1 MRKKITF
8 HKIKHLNGFTLLE
21 VMIALLVLSIGLLGL
36 AALQANTLK
45 TNHGAY
51 QRTQAIFLTYD
62 MMDRL
67 RANRTAALAGQCDI
81 AMGATLTG
89 TDLCDTDVTDWQNN
103 FVGLYLP
110 SGQGL
115 IDCSTTAN
123 VCVVTVQW
131 NEGRQGGT
139 ASDPSASTIQFSITA
154 DL

>member
-1 MRKKITF
+1 MRKIITF
-8 HKIKHLNGFTLLE
+8 HKIRHLDGFTLLE
-21 VMIALLVLSIGLLGL
+21 VLVALLILSIGLLGL

-45 TNHGAY
+45 INHGAL

-81 AMGATLTG
+81 AMGATLGG
-89 TDLCDTDVTDWQNN
+89 TDLCDVDVTDWQDNHVAT
-103 FVGLYLP
+103 FLP

-115 IDCSTTAN
+115 VDCSTTVN

-131 NEGRQGGT
+131 DEGRQGGG
-139 ASDPSASTIQFSITA
+139 TIQFTITA

>member
-1 MRKKITF
+1 MRKEITF
-8 HKIKHLNGFTLLE
+8 QKIKHLNGFTLLE
-21 VMIALLVLSIGLLGL
+21 VLVALLILSIGLLGL

-45 TNHGAY
+45 INHGAL

-81 AMGATLTG
+81 AMGATLGG
-89 TDLCDTDVTDWQNN
+89 TDLCDVDVTDWQDNYVAT
-103 FVGLYLP
+103 FLP

-115 IDCSTTAN
+115 VDCSTTVN

-131 NEGRQGGT
+131 DEGRQGGG
-139 ASDPSASTIQFSITA
+139 TIQFTITA

>member
-1 MRKKITF
+1 MHKIITF
-8 HKIKHLNGFTLLE
+8 HKIKHLDGFTLLE
-21 VMIALLVLSIGLLGL
+21 VLVALLILSIGLLGL

-45 TNHGAY
+45 INHGAL

-67 RANRTAALAGQCDI
+67 RANRVAALAGQCDI
-81 AMGATLTG
+81 AMGATLGG
-89 TDLCDTDVTDWQNN
+89 TDLCDVDVTDWQNN
-103 FVGLYLP
+103 HVATFLP

-115 IDCSTTAN
+115 VDCSTTVD

-131 NEGRQGGT
+131 DEGRQGGG
-139 ASDPSASTIQFSITA
+139 TIQFTIIA

>member
-8 HKIKHLNGFTLLE
+8 QKINHLGGFTLLE
-21 VMIALLVLSIGLLGL
+21 VLIALMILSIGLLGL

-45 TNHGAY
+45 VNHGAL
-51 QRTQAIFLTYD
+51 QRSQAIFLTYD

-81 AMGATLTG
+81 ALGATLTG
-89 TDLCDTDVTDWQNN
+89 TDMCDTDVTDWQNN
-103 FVGLYLP
+103 FVAEFLP
-110 SGQGL
+110 AGVGS
-115 IDCSTTAN
+115 IDCTATAN

-131 NEGRQGGT
+131 DESRQSGGT
-139 ASDPSASTIQFSITA
+139 LSFTITT

>member
-1 MRKKITF
+1 MHKKITF
-8 HKIKHLNGFTLLE
+8 HKIKYLNGFTLLE
-21 VMIALLVLSIGLLGL
+21 VMIALLILSIGLLGL
-36 AALQANTLK
+36 AALQANSLK
-45 TNHGAY
+45 INHGALL
-51 QRTQAIFLTYD
+51 RTQATFLTYD

-81 AMGATLTG
+81 AMGATISG
-89 TDLCDTDVTDWQNN
+89 TSMCAVDVTDWQDI
-103 FVGLYLP
+103 FVGALLP

-131 NEGRQGGT
+131 DEGRQGG
-139 ASDPSASTIQFSITA
+139 STITFSITA

>member
-1 MRKKITF
+1 MHKEITF
-8 HKIKHLNGFTLLE
+8 LKIKHLNGFTLLE
-21 VMIALLVLSIGLLGL
+21 VLVALLILSIGLLGL

-45 TNHGAY
+45 INHGAL

-81 AMGATLTG
+81 AMGATLGG
-89 TDLCDTDVTDWQNN
+89 TDLCDVDVTDWQDN
-103 FVGLYLP
+103 FVAAFLP

-115 IDCSTTAN
+115 IDCSTTVN

-131 NEGRQGGT
+131 DEGRQSGG
-139 ASDPSASTIQFSITA
+139 TIQFTITA

>member
-8 HKIKHLNGFTLLE
+8 QKIKHLNGFTLLE
-21 VMIALLVLSIGLLGL
+21 VLVAMLILSIGLLGL

-45 TNHGAY
+45 LNHGAL
-51 QRTQAIFLTYD
+51 QRSQGIFLTYD

-81 AMGATLTG
+81 AMGATLGG
-89 TDLCDTDVTDWQNN
+89 TDLCDTDVTDWQDN
-103 FVGLYLP
+103 FVAAFLP
-110 SGQGL
+110 AGQGS

-131 NEGRQGGT
+131 DEGRQGGG
-139 ASDPSASTIQFSITA
+139 TIQFTITA

>member
-1 MRKKITF
+1 MRKIITF
-8 HKIKHLNGFTLLE
+8 HKIRHLDGFTLLE
-21 VMIALLVLSIGLLGL
+21 VLVALLILSIGLLGL

-45 TNHGAY
+45 INHGAL

-81 AMGATLTG
+81 AMGATLGG
-89 TDLCDTDVTDWQNN
+89 TDLCDVDVTDWQDNYVAT
-103 FVGLYLP
+103 FLP

-115 IDCSTTAN
+115 VDCSTTVN

-131 NEGRQGGT
+131 DEGRQGGG
-139 ASDPSASTIQFSITA
+139 TIQFTITA